1 MQASNQTHPAPSRAI
16 LTVAL
21 CCMLAMMEGVDL
33 QAPGLTLP
41 VLGPLFKISTTEK
54 ILSLPVSGWFL
65 SMSTFGLM
73 IGAAIGGRLSDL
85 IGRKWVLIISA
96 ALFGLFSVFTAFS
109 SGVQMLVAMRFLTGL
124 GLGGALP
131 NVIALTAESVSLA
144 KRHTAI
150 GFLYGSLPF
159 GGGAASLI
167 VAFASAPSQW
177 PIVYLVGGVA
187 PLLIVPLLILVLP
200 NRKPALKDS
209 KAATDSVLKALFG
222 EGRAVRTLLLWIGFF
237 CGLLIMY
244 MLLGWLPSLM
254 RARGL
259 TPPQASTV
267 QVAFNWFG
275 AAGSVL
281 IGFVLDRG
289 RRAVS
294 TALVFAATAAA
305 LAYLAGIP
313 AQFAYAFVAGGLVGA
328 TVSAVQSVLYSL
340 APSCYPT
347 RIRGTGVGFAV
358 AAGRL
363 GSAAGP
369 FLGGMLI
376 GAGHTAAQVLM
387 ALVPILAVS
396 ALGAILVA
404 IMAKDSGEA
413 ASPAYKT

>member
-1 MQASNQTHPAPSRAI
+1 MQASIETKPGHGRAI
-16 LTVAL
+16 LTIAL
-21 CCMLAMMEGVDL
+21 CCLLAMMEGVDL

-54 ILSLPVSGWFL
+54 IFLLPVSGWFL

-96 ALFGLFSVFTAFS
+96 CLFGLFSVGTAYS
-109 SGVQMLVAMRFLTGL
+109 NGVSMLVSMRFLTGL

-131 NVIALTAESVSLA
+131 NVIALTAESVGFE
-144 KRHTAI
+144 KRHSAVGI
-150 GFLYGSLPF
+150 LYAGLPF
-159 GGGAASLI
+159 GGGAAALI
-167 VAFASAPSQW
+167 VAIASAPSQW
-177 PIVYLVGGVA
+177 PLVYLVGGIA
-187 PLLIVPLLILVLP
+187 PLLIVPLLILILP
-200 NRKPALKDS
+200 NRKPARQDS
-209 KAATDSVLKALFG
+209 KVVTDGVIKALFG
-222 EGRAVRTLLLWIGFF
+222 EGRASRTLLLWIGFF
-237 CGLLIMY
+237 CGLFIMY
-244 MLLGWLPSLM
+244 LLLGWLPTLM

-259 TPPQASTV
+259 TPSQSSTV

-305 LAYLAGIP
+305 LVYLAGSP
-313 AQFAYAFVAGGLVGA
+313 AQFGYAVLAGGLVGG
-328 TVSAVQSVLYSL
+328 TISAVQAVLYSL

-376 GAGHTAAQVLM
+376 GAGHTPAQVLM

-396 ALGAILVA
+396 AFGAVLVA
-404 IMAKDSGEA
+404 FTAREGGEA
-413 ASPAYKT
+413 LAAH

>member
-1 MQASNQTHPAPSRAI
+1 MQASSETIPGHGRAI

-21 CCMLAMMEGVDL
+21 CCLLAMMEGVDL

-54 ILSLPVSGWFL
+54 ILFLPVSGWFL

-96 ALFGLFSVFTAFS
+96 CLFGLFSVGTAYS
-109 SGVQMLVAMRFLTGL
+109 QGVSMLVSMRFLTGL

-167 VAFASAPSQW
+167 AAVASAPSQW
-177 PIVYLVGGVA
+177 PVVYLVGGIA
-187 PLLIVPLLILVLP
+187 PLLVVPLLILILP
-200 NRKPALKDS
+200 NRKPANDS
-209 KAATDSVLKALFG
+209 KVAAEGVFKALFG
-222 EGRAVRTLLLWIGFF
+222 EGRALRTVLLWIGFF

-305 LAYLAGIP
+305 LIYLAGIP

-328 TVSAVQSVLYSL
+328 TISAVQAVLYSL

-369 FLGGMLI
+369 FVGGMLI

-396 ALGAILVA
+396 AVGAVLVA
-404 IMAKDSGEA
+404 IMARDGGEA
-413 ASPAYKT
+413 AAVH

>member
-1 MQASNQTHPAPSRAI
+1 MDASNEPHLGRGRMV

-21 CCMLAMMEGVDL
+21 CCLLAMMEGIDL
-33 QAPGLTLP
+33 QAPGVTLP
-41 VLGPLFKISTTEK
+41 VLAPLFKISATEK
-54 ILSLPVSGWFL
+54 ILLLPVSGWFL

-96 ALFGLFSVFTAFS
+96 CLFGLFSVGTAFS
-109 SGVQMLVAMRFLTGL
+109 DGVGMLVTMRFLTGL

-150 GFLYGSLPF
+150 GFLYGSLPLG
-159 GGGAASLI
+159 GGGASLI
-167 VAFASAPSQW
+167 AASAPSQW
-177 PIVYLVGGVA
+177 PVVYLVGGIA
-187 PLLIVPLLILVLP
+187 PLLIVPLLILILP
-200 NRKPALKDS
+200 NRKPGHSSAK
-209 KAATDSVLKALFG
+209 TTPEGVFKALFG
-222 EGRAVRTLLLWIGFF
+222 EGRAPRTLLLWIGFF

-259 TPPQASTV
+259 SPSQASTV

-289 RRAVS
+289 RRALS

-305 LAYLAGIP
+305 LIYLAGIP

-328 TVSAVQSVLYSL
+328 TISAVQAVLYAL

-347 RIRGTGVGFAV
+347 SIRGTGVGFAV

-363 GSAAGP
+363 GSAVGP

-396 ALGAILVA
+396 AFGAVLVA
-404 IMAKDSGEA
+404 FMARDGGETA
-413 ASPAYKT
+413 AAAH